1 MDQKQIYWSKVM
13 TRMTDELMKKTKK
26 SGKAYYKWMQRQI
39 DLVYHELLQSMKQKH
54 TSHES
59 WVDAIVS
66 KARRKL
72 GIHRMEV
79 IQQAFRKLWKTM
91 QFNEH
96 KRSVVVIESYLAK
109 TSWHAYA

>member
-1 MDQKQIYWSKVM
+1 M

-26 SGKAYYKWMQRQI
+26 SGKAYYKLMQRQI
-39 DLVYHELLQSMKQKH
+39 DLVYNELLHSLKQAH

-59 WVDAIVS
+59 WVDAIVI

-79 IQQAFRKLWKTM
+79 IKKAFQKLWRTM

-96 KRSVVVIESYLAK
+96 KRSVTVIESYLAK